1 MQKSRRYVNESCLSS
16 KILILTGQQTIF
28 YVLAFQLRDLAQ
40 VFVKEYF
47 ALVNGEI
54 NEVSCQLT
62 SVNYR
67 NTSSECYDDN
77 ISKNDLK
84 EQIL

>member
-1 MQKSRRYVNESCLSS
+1 M
-16 KILILTGQQTIF
+16 
-28 YVLAFQLRDLAQ
+28 
-40 VFVKEYF
+40 FVKEYF
-47 ALVNGEI
+47 ALVNGEV

-67 NTSSECYDDN
+67 NTCSECCDDN

-84 EQIL
+84 